1 MITVVAV
8 ILTEK
13 ENGTFQ
19 TIKRLTLD
27 PSVAGS
33 NSFFKGAHFLFLAII
48 SGLVTSLPVPLYP
61 SLGVTE
67 GLCQVSWH
75 WDNSSVPED
84 LTSCSMGSLPVL

>member
-33 NSFFKGAHFLFLAII
+33 NLIGVIY
-48 SGLVTSLPVPLYP
+48 VLPFSRV
-61 SLGVTE
+61 
-67 GLCQVSWH
+67 
-75 WDNSSVPED
+75 
-84 LTSCSMGSLPVL
+84 LTSCS